1 MEVNVNVKNYFLM
14 TNVSPAVQ
22 FSQWYKQIANPNS
35 FQKFQLQCVS
45 KTVHSPLFLGEIV
58 QIYRVLPSR
67 LSWFSNVP
75 RVRASGII
83 ALAGGG
89 GEKNII
95 FLASCQTAPAP

>member
-1 MEVNVNVKNYFLM
+1 MT
-14 TNVSPAVQ
+14 TNVSQALQ

-45 KTVHSPLFLGEIV
+45 QTDHSPLFFREIV
-58 QIYRVLPSR
+58 EIYRVLPSR

-95 FLASCQTAPAP
+95 FLASSQTAGPAP

>member
-1 MEVNVNVKNYFLM
+1 MT
-14 TNVSPAVQ
+14 TNVSQALQ

-35 FQKFQLQCVS
+35 FQKFQLPCVS
-45 KTVHSPLFLGEIV
+45 QTDHSPLFFREIV
-58 QIYRVLPSR
+58 EIYRVLPSR

-95 FLASCQTAPAP
+95 FLASSQTAGPAP